1 MRVKRL
7 KSIKINSYTFS
18 IKWDKKENGGWFS
31 YHDYKIVIG
40 IEGNNED
47 VIFMILCHELME
59 ICAIEMN
66 VRLRRPDCNDDFIF
80 VYDHRQFDTMS
91 NMFSALIALFI
102 Y

>member
-7 KSIKINSYTFS
+7 KSIKINSYRFS
-18 IKWDKKENGGWFS
+18 IEWDKKSGGGWFS
-31 YHDYKIVIG
+31 FHKKKIKIG

-66 VRLRRPDCNDDFIF
+66 VRLNRPDCDGDFIF
-80 VYDHRQFDTMS
+80 VYDHRQYDTMI
-91 NMFSALIALFI
+91 NMFSALIALFV
-102 Y
+102 